1 MPLPRIAIVGRP
13 NVGKSSLFNRLVGS
27 RVSIVDPTPGVTRD
41 RVSRIIEVRP
51 PAEDDTAMPR
61 YAELMD
67 TGGFGVYMAD
77 GGRYDDAGQDLASL
91 NPDIERQIERG
102 TEECDL
108 VLFVVDAQA
117 GPTSLDETVAGMLRK
132 SGHGHKVVVVANKV
146 DGDFWEPHAMEFAA
160 LGLGVPLMTS
170 AKSGYR
176 KRLFQEAL
184 WTRIDPDATPESDPE
199 MKLAIVGRRNAGK
212 STLVNAMAGDQ
223 RVIASE
229 IAGTTRDA
237 VDVRVEI
244 GKHVLTVIDTAG
256 VRKRKSWSDAVE
268 AYSHQRTTDSIE
280 RADVVFL
287 LVDATQPI
295 SQVEKRLARSVVDSY
310 KPVAIILNK
319 WDLTD
324 PDLILEDYLEY
335 LEQELPGLDYAPI
348 IRMAAIESDGIRA
361 AMRMAVNL
369 FEQASHRESTG
380 RLNAV
385 FKNILER
392 RGPSSKLGTRAK
404 VLYASQVAVH
414 PPTIAIVVNKPALF
428 EGSYERYLQNR
439 LHEELP
445 FSEVPIRL
453 IFSERRRMTL
463 GDLKGGTHRTGL
475 SDLPSEDFD
484 SEFVDLAEDDGDDT
498 LE

>member
-1 MPLPRIAIVGRP
+1 MSLPRIAIVGRP

-41 RVSRIIEVRP
+41 RVSRFIEVRP
-51 PAEDDTAMPR
+51 PAEDEHAVSR

-67 TGGFGVYMAD
+67 TGGFGVYMAE
-77 GGRYDDAGQDLASL
+77 GGRFDDAGKDLSAL
-91 NPDIERQIERG
+91 TPEIESQIERA
-102 TEECDL
+102 TSECDL
-108 VLFVVDAQA
+108 VLFLVDAQA
-117 GPTSLDETVAGMLRK
+117 GPTSLDETIAGMLRR
-132 SGHGHKVVVVANKV
+132 SGHGDKVMVVANKV
-146 DGDFWEPHAMEFAA
+146 DGESWEPHAMEFAA
-160 LGLGVPLMTS
+160 LGLGEPFVIS

-176 KRLFQEAL
+176 RRVFLEAL
-184 WTRIDPDATPESDPE
+184 WSRIDPDATADPDPE

-212 STLVNAMAGDQ
+212 STLVNAMAGDE

-237 VDVRVEI
+237 VDVRVEF
-244 GKHVLTVIDTAG
+244 GKHALTVIDTAG

-268 AYSHQRTTDSIE
+268 AYSHQRTNDSIE

-287 LVDATQPI
+287 LVDATEPI
-295 SQVEKRLARSVVDSY
+295 SQVEKRLARSIVDQH

-319 WDLTD
+319 WDLTK
-324 PDLILEDYLEY
+324 PDLVLEDYLEY

-348 IRMAAIESDGIRA
+348 IRMSAIESDGIRPA
-361 AMRMAVNL
+361 LRMAINL

-385 FKNILER
+385 FNDILGR

-404 VLYASQVAVH
+404 ILYATQVAVR
-414 PPTIAIVVNKPALF
+414 PPTIAVVVNKPELF
-428 EGSYERYLQNR
+428 EGGYERYLQNR

-453 IFSERRRMTL
+453 IFSERRRMSL
-463 GDLKGGTHRTGL
+463 GDLKGGAHRAGRVDESEEGL
-475 SDLPSEDFD
+475 DPDL
-484 SEFVDLAEDDGDDT
+484 VDLAEDGDDT
-498 LE
+498 LD

>member
-1 MPLPRIAIVGRP
+1 M
-13 NVGKSSLFNRLVGS
+13 
-27 RVSIVDPTPGVTRD
+27 
-41 RVSRIIEVRP
+41 
-51 PAEDDTAMPR
+51 
-61 YAELMD
+61 
-67 TGGFGVYMAD
+67 
-77 GGRYDDAGQDLASL
+77 
-91 NPDIERQIERG
+91 
-102 TEECDL
+102 
-108 VLFVVDAQA
+108 
-117 GPTSLDETVAGMLRK
+117 
-132 SGHGHKVVVVANKV
+132 
-146 DGDFWEPHAMEFAA
+146 
-160 LGLGVPLMTS
+160 
-170 AKSGYR
+170 
-176 KRLFQEAL
+176 
-184 WTRIDPDATPESDPE
+184 
-199 MKLAIVGRRNAGK
+199 
-212 STLVNAMAGDQ
+212 
-223 RVIASE
+223 
-229 IAGTTRDA
+229 
-237 VDVRVEI
+237 
-244 GKHVLTVIDTAG
+244 
-256 VRKRKSWSDAVE
+256 
-268 AYSHQRTTDSIE
+268 
-280 RADVVFL
+280 
-287 LVDATQPI
+287 
-295 SQVEKRLARSVVDSY
+295 DSY

-463 GDLKGGTHRTGL
+463 GDLKGGTHRAGL

-484 SEFVDLAEDDGDDT
+484 SELVDLAEDDGDDT

>member
-41 RVSRIIEVRP
+41 RVSRIIAVRP
-51 PAEDDTAMPR
+51 PAEDEHAVAR

-67 TGGFGVYMAD
+67 TGGFGVYTAE
-77 GGRYDDAGQDLASL
+77 GARFDDAGADLAAL
-91 NPDIERQIERG
+91 TPEIEHQIDRA
-102 TEECDL
+102 TTECDL
-108 VLFVVDAQA
+108 VLFVVDAHA
-117 GPTSLDETVAGMLRK
+117 GPTSLDETIAGMLRR
-132 SGHGHKVVVVANKV
+132 SGHGDKVMVVVNKV
-146 DGDFWEPHAMEFAA
+146 DGDHWEPHAMEFAA
-160 LGLGVPLMTS
+160 LGLGEPLMTS

-176 KRLFQEAL
+176 RRVFQESL
-184 WTRIDPDATPESDPE
+184 WSRIDPEATAEPDPE

-212 STLVNAMAGDQ
+212 STLVNAMAGDE

-237 VDVRVEI
+237 VDVRVEF
-244 GKHVLTVIDTAG
+244 GNHALTVIDTAG

-268 AYSHQRTTDSIE
+268 AYSHQRTHDSIE

-287 LVDATQPI
+287 LIDATQPI
-295 SQVEKRLARSVVDSY
+295 SQVEKRLARAVVDQY

-319 WDLTD
+319 WDLTK
-324 PDLILEDYLEY
+324 PDLVLEDYLEY

-348 IRMAAIESDGIRA
+348 IRMSAIESDGIGA
-361 AMRMAVNL
+361 ALRMAINL
-369 FEQASHRESTG
+369 FEQAGHRESTG
-380 RLNAV
+380 RLNSV
-385 FKNILER
+385 FSEILDR

-404 VLYASQVAVH
+404 ILYASQVAVH
-414 PPTIAIVVNKPALF
+414 PPTIALVVNKPELF
-428 EGSYERYLQNR
+428 EGGYERYLRNR

-453 IFSERRRMTL
+453 IFSERRRMAL
-463 GDLKGGTHRTGL
+463 GELKGGAHREGRLPEGEESGAAGL
-475 SDLPSEDFD
+475 ELDLD
-484 SEFVDLAEDDGDDT
+484 DDGDDT
-498 LE
+498 LD